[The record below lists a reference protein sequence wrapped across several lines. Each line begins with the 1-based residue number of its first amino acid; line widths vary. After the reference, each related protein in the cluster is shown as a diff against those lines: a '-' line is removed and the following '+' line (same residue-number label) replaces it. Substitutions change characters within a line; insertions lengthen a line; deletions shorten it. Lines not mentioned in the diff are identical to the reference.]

1 MADVFISYSQKS
13 AEPAKALAETLKAK
27 GIEVWWDVRLVAG
40 QRFDDVVRDDLLKA
54 DAAIVIW
61 TTDSVQSDYVRMEA
75 GIAWAFDKLI
85 PVRVAGLP
93 PASIPTPFRSLHTD
107 DVADIDRIL
116 RALAAKDISATA
128 WFSQEPLQ
136 GGDHARPRPDR

>member
-85 PVRVAGLP
+85 PCASPACRP
-93 PASIPTPFRSLHTD
+93 PASPRRFAACIPMM
-107 DVADIDRIL
+107 
-116 RALAAKDISATA
+116 
-128 WFSQEPLQ
+128 
-136 GGDHARPRPDR
+136 